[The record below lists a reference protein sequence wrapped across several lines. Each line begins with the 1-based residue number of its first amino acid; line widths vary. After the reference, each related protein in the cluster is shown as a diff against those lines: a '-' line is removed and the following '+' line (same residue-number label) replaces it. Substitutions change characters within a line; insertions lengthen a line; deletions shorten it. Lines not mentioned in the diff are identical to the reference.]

1 MTSKLTIAAILVA
14 AAIIFGYWYL
24 HRGPKL
30 AETDTIVLADFTNST
45 GDSVFDGSLREAL
58 AVNLRESPWLNI
70 VSEEKVDEAL
80 RSLGRTA
87 DDAVTLQIAPN
98 VCQRAGAKAYV
109 AGSISK
115 DGNNFSV
122 SLRAL
127 NCATGDSIAKGESEA
142 RSRDSVLHALGVAA
156 NELRTELGE
165 RQESLKKF
173 SLPLERATTT
183 SLEALNAYSQGRKLN
198 REKGAMEA
206 VPFFKKA
213 IELDPKFALAHSNL
227 AVGYYNLN
235 QNALASDEIR
245 QAFEL
250 GDRQTARD
258 RLHITTL
265 YYDLGTGDVQKAI
278 ASYKEWTQLYPRD
291 DIAKGNLSSE
301 FFLIGDYEEAASAA
315 QEALRLDPGSAAW
328 YENLSTADIS
338 LLRLDQAQAVLNE
351 AISRKLDDSA
361 MHADIYALAF
371 LRGDSPAMA
380 REVAWAAGK
389 PGGEDALLALQA
401 DTEAYYGHL
410 KKARELSRRAV
421 ESSKQAQLAEPA
433 AIWEG
438 LSALREAIFGY
449 PDEAKKGAI
458 EVLKIAPDS
467 RDAQALAALVFA
479 RANDAPRSQ
488 SIVDDLGARYVS
500 NTVIQKAWL
509 PTILAQLALLRQNP
523 AKAIEILQLVK
534 PFERGQLIGNL
545 SNACLFPVYL
555 RGEAFL
561 NSRQGLQA
569 LAEFQKIQDNK
580 GVVVNCWA
588 GSLSRLGQARAQA
601 LAGYT
606 TAARGA
612 YHEFLTQWK
621 DADPEIPILKS
632 ARAEFAKF
640 K

>member
-1 MTSKLTIAAILVA
+1 MRSKFTIAAVLA
-14 AAIIFGYWYL
+14 AAAVIFGYWYL

-30 AETDTIVLADFTNST
+30 AGTDTIVLADFSNST
-45 GDSVFDGSLREAL
+45 GDAVFDASLREGL
-58 AVNLRESPWLNI
+58 AVSLGESPWLNI
-70 VSEEKVDEAL
+70 VSDEKVDEAL
-80 RSLGRTA
+80 RSLGRTT
-87 DDAVTLQIAPN
+87 DDSISPQIAPK
-98 VCQRAGAKAYV
+98 VCQRTSAKAYV

-122 SLRAL
+122 ALRAV
-127 NCATGDSIAKGESEA
+127 NCATGDGIAKGESEA
-142 RSRDSVLHALGVAA
+142 RSRDAVLHALGTAA
-156 NELRTELGE
+156 NELRAELGE
-165 RQESLKKF
+165 GQDSLQKF
-173 SLPLERATTT
+173 SIPLERATTT
-183 SLEALNAYSQGRKLN
+183 SVEALKAYSQGRKLN
-198 REKGAMEA
+198 REKGAIQA

-213 IELDPKFALAHSNL
+213 IELDPRFALAHSNL

-278 ASYKEWTQLYPRD
+278 TSYKEWTQLYPRD
-291 DIAKGNLSSE
+291 DIANGNLSSE
-301 FFLIGDYEEAASAA
+301 FFLIGKYEEAASAA

-351 AISRKLDDSA
+351 AISRKLDDPA

-371 LRGDSPAMA
+371 LRSDSPAME
-380 REVAWAAGK
+380 REVAWTVGK

-401 DTEAYYGHL
+401 DTEAYSGHL

-421 ESSKQAQLAEPA
+421 ESAMQAQLAEPA

-438 LSALREAIFGY
+438 LAALREAVFGY
-449 PDEAKKGAI
+449 PDDAKKGAT
-458 EVLKIAPDS
+458 EVLKIAPES
-467 RDAQALAALVFA
+467 RDAQVLAALVFA
-479 RANDAPRSQ
+479 RANDARRAQ
-488 SIVDDLGARYVS
+488 AIVDDLGARYVS

-509 PTILAQLALLRQNP
+509 PTILAQLELLRQNP
-523 AKAIEILQLVK
+523 AKAIEILEPVK

-545 SNACLFPVYL
+545 SNACLVPVYL
-555 RGEAFL
+555 RGEAYL
-561 NSRQGLQA
+561 STRQGLQA
-569 LAEFQKIQDNK
+569 LAEFQKIQDSK

-601 LAGYT
+601 LAGYS

-612 YHEFLTQWK
+612 YQDFLSQWK
-621 DADPEIPILKS
+621 DADSNIPILKS
-632 ARAEFAKF
+632 ARTEFAKL